1 MANEWDRARAQKR
14 GGGQELLPLNTALA
28 EDRYQAECSV
38 EMAADFAFDRQWAI
52 TLLDGALTCVRD
64 EHEVSGKREQ
74 FKLLRP
80 FLTIGSEPV
89 SYREVALQLGV
100 TETAARMAVHR
111 LRLRYRQAF
120 REVLAQTV
128 STPAEVDAEMLH
140 LLHVLSQ

>member
-1 MANEWDRARAQKR
+1 M
-14 GGGQELLPLNTALA
+14 
-28 EDRYQAECSV
+28 
-38 EMAADFAFDRQWAI
+38 
-52 TLLDGALTCVRD
+52 
-64 EHEVSGKREQ
+64 SGKREQ

-89 SYREVALQLGV
+89 SYHKVALQLGV

-111 LRLRYRQAF
+111 LRRRYRQAF

-128 STPAEVDAEMLH
+128 STPAEVDAEMRH